1 MKLCITEFFQG
12 AWTAQ
17 AWCSSFPVL
26 SRRRTLSINA
36 TRIVPPLVTPSLEC
50 EIQPAASCYME
61 AVHRV
66 DPMEAGDCE
75 RVDWCWAQ
83 ASGDAVGMHTPPVP
97 AAHGLA
103 NLSKPG
109 ITMSWNET
117 GNLILQPGRFRL
129 RRAHFQGSFPNRPTY
144 TISDPDPQQDCKSA
158 PQRTRRRKRGG
169 RGRRK
174 HRSELGWVGCFEGKG
189 RTHPK
194 NIGAF
199 VHTDSESS
207 ANAKSP
213 VAVPF
218 PPPALALP
226 MPCANCACA

>member
-12 AWTAQ
+12 AWPAR
-17 AWCSSFPVL
+17 AWCSSFPFL
-26 SRRRTLSINA
+26 SRQRTLSINA
-36 TRIVPPLVTPSLEC
+36 TLIVPPLVTSSLEC
-50 EIQPAASCYME
+50 GIQLAASCYME

-83 ASGDAVGMHTPPVP
+83 ASGNAVGMHTLPVS

-109 ITMSWNET
+109 TTVSWNET

-129 RRAHFQGSFPNRPTY
+129 RRAHSQGSCPNRPTC

-158 PQRTRRRKRGG
+158 PQRLRRKGKGKREGESTRR
-169 RGRRK
+169 
-174 HRSELGWVGCFEGKG
+174 SWVGLGASRERVGLTR
-189 RTHPK
+189 RTS
-194 NIGAF
+194 AR
-199 VHTDSESS
+199 SS
-207 ANAKSP
+207 KLTASRP
-213 VAVPF
+213 Q
-218 PPPALALP
+218 
-226 MPCANCACA
+226 M